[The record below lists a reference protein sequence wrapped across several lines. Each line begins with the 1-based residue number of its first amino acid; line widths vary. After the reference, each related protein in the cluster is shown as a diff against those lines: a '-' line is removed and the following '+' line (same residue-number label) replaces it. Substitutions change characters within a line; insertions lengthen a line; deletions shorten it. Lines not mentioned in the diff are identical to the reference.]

1 MTAVLEVLATGP
13 RCLVQ
18 DLGRPGLAHL
28 GVGRSGAADPAALRQ
43 ANAVVGNSRGCAV
56 LEVLLGGLHVR
67 ALAPVALGLAGA
79 GADAGVPRGMWLGPG
94 DELLLP
100 VPGSGL
106 LTCVAVRGGVRV
118 RPVLGSRATDLLGG
132 IGPPPVA
139 VGDRLTAG
147 DDTGPAEP
155 WPPDAGVPDG
165 PVSVRLLPGPR
176 PEWFPGDALAAL
188 RSGARTVAADS
199 DRTAVRLTGSRV
211 ARRPGELPPEGLVA
225 GAVQVPPSGQP
236 VVLLADV
243 PVTGGYPVAA
253 VVHPDDLRLLAQAR
267 PGTPVL
273 LR

>member
-18 DLGRPGLAHL
+18 DLGRPGLARL

-43 ANAVVGNSRGCAV
+43 ANALVGNGRGCAA
-56 LEVLLGGLHVR
+56 LEVLLGGLSLR
-67 ALAPVALGLAGA
+67 ALADVALGLAGA
-79 GADAGVPRGMWLGPG
+79 GAAPPRGVWLRAGQ
-94 DELLLP
+94 ELRLP
-100 VPGSGL
+100 VPTTGL
-106 LTCVAVRGGVRV
+106 LTYVGLRGGVDV

-132 IGPPPVA
+132 VGPAPVRA
-139 VGDRLTAG
+139 GDRLAAG
-147 DDTGPAEP
+147 ADGGPPEP
-155 WPPDAGVPDG
+155 CPPDAPVPAG
-165 PVSVRLLPGPR
+165 PVGVRLLPGPR
-176 PEWFPGDALAAL
+176 PEWFPGDPLAAL
-188 RSGARTVAADS
+188 RREPWEVAPDS
-199 DRTAVRLTGSRV
+199 DRTAVRLAGRAL
-211 ARRPGELPPEGLVA
+211 ARRPGEFPPEGLLP

-267 PGTPVL
+267 PGTAVH